1 MKDPRVQKLI
11 EWGKERMKYCPKL
24 KSEINDLLQLA
35 IDEIDDGAS
44 INNEIELC
52 MSDVNELINENCN

>member
-11 EWGKERMKYCPKL
+11 EWGKERMKACPKL

-44 INNEIELC
+44 ITNEIELC

>member
-1 MKDPRVQKLI
+1 MKDPRVQELI

-44 INNEIELC
+44 ITNEIELC